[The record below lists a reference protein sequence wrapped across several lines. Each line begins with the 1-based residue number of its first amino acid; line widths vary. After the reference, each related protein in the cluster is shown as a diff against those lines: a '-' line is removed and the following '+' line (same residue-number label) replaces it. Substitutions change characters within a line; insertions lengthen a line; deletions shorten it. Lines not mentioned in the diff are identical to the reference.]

1 MTEKL
6 NLRDAACDKNFWR
19 TLFRLIVPITIQYF
33 FAQAVNSAD
42 VLMLGY
48 VGQSE
53 LSAVSLANQF
63 QFILMG
69 INYGISSGITIMASQ
84 YWGKKDTNS
93 IQAVVGIAL
102 KICLAI
108 TGVIALGCILVP
120 GYLMRLY
127 TSDATL
133 IEIGVSYLRVVGL
146 SYVLSQISQIYQCM
160 LRSCERAVL
169 PTVVS
174 TTALGLNV
182 FLNAVFI
189 FGLFGAPRLGVV
201 GVALATLIAR
211 TLELLLC
218 LWDAS
223 RAALFK
229 LDLRIVF
236 GRHRLLFK
244 DFLTYSIP
252 AVINDSAWTIA
263 FSLYSSIM
271 GHMNADIVA
280 ASSVATT
287 VRELFTVVGYALC
300 AVASVMLGNKVGE
313 NKLKEARV
321 QASLFCYVTFGISI
335 LTGLCVLV
343 VRPIVFNYFVLSERA
358 AGYLSIMLYISTY
371 YVIGQIMN
379 TLFIA
384 GIFRIGGNSRWGMIC
399 DIITMWVVSLPLG
412 FISAFVLKLPPMVV
426 YFILCLDEFWKIP
439 AVIKYYKS
447 EKWLKN
453 ITREY
458 E

>member
-1 MTEKL
+1 MS
-6 NLRDAACDKNFWR
+6 LRETARDRQFWK
-19 TLFRLIVPITIQYF
+19 TLFKLIIPITIQYF

-42 VLMLGY
+42 VFMLGY

-108 TGVIALGCILVP
+108 TGVIALGCVLVP
-120 GYLMRLY
+120 GFLMSLY
-127 TSDATL
+127 TSDQVL
-133 IEIGVSYLRVVGL
+133 IGIGETYLRVVGL
-146 SYVLSQISQIYQCM
+146 SYVFSQISQIYQCM
-160 LRSCERAVL
+160 LRSCERAML

-189 FGLFGAPRLGVV
+189 FGLFGAPKLGVV

-211 TLELLLC
+211 ALELALC
-218 LWDAS
+218 MADAA
-223 RAALFK
+223 RGVLFK

-236 GRHRLLFK
+236 GSHRLLFK

-252 AVINDSAWTIA
+252 AVINDSTWTVA

-280 ASSVATT
+280 ASSVVTT
-287 VRELFTVVGYALC
+287 VRELFTVIGFALC
-300 AVASVMLGNKVGE
+300 AVCSVMLGNKVGE
-313 NKLKEARV
+313 NKLEEARA
-321 QASLFCYVTFGISI
+321 QASLFCYVTFGISV
-335 LTGLCVLV
+335 LTGLLLLA
-343 VRPIVFNYFVLSERA
+343 VRPLVFSIFVLSDRA
-358 AGYLSIMLYISTY
+358 VEYLSIMLYISTY
-371 YVIGQIMN
+371 YVVGQIMN

-384 GIFRIGGNSRWGMIC
+384 GIFRVGGNSRWGMIC

-412 FISAFVLKLPPMVV
+412 VISAFVLKLPPMVV
-426 YFILCLDEFWKIP
+426 YFILCLDEFWKVP